1 MQERQQEF
9 RADRPSAIQAVSPV
23 ITIRAYGPVPFLV
36 VLLAL
41 TFSYSEVLLMAEN
54 QAFT

>member
-9 RADRPSAIQAVSPV
+9 RAERPSAIQAVSPV